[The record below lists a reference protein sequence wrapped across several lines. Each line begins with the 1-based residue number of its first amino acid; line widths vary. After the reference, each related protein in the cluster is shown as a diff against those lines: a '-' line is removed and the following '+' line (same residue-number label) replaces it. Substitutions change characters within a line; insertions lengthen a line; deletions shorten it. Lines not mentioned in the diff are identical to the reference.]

1 MIYLYIYNS
10 VTAYPI
16 QDDALKTGEL
26 DYVNGGIR
34 EFIMLLNS
42 TCYFLKLLTDSII
55 LFLTVCHYFSCTCS
69 FFHSRKLPRTSCCH
83 CPRRVIFSFSY
94 IILAPYVILFIQVF
108 RCYLYAMCLFLCFTF
123 HRLGMI
129 NRVCLLVFSLSEGL
143 GRKQH

>member
-1 MIYLYIYNS
+1 

-26 DYVNGGIR
+26 DYVNGGIH
-34 EFIMLLNS
+34 ESIMLLNS
-42 TCYFLKLLTDSII
+42 TCYFSKLLTGSII
-55 LFLTVCHYFSCTCS
+55 LFLTICHYFSCTCS

-83 CPRRVIFSFSY
+83 CPGRFIFSLPLVSY
-94 IILAPYVILFIQVF
+94 IILTVTPYVILFIQEYI
-108 RCYLYAMCLFLCFTF
+108 CYLYAVCLFLCFTF